1 MFCSPI
7 MNDKE
12 TLLARTLRC
21 CHCFQPSVLV
31 VLVAAVLAGIFTNAW
46 SLLQSLYSVLYK
58 LKLCPG
64 PQLFMAGILV
74 TIGGM
79 LAQERGGKR
88 GDGCGQ
94 GQCWHARSTFSHTTL
109 YIVRPKTDTN
119 STEILLR
126 FSL

>member
-1 MFCSPI
+1 M
-7 MNDKE
+7 
-12 TLLARTLRC
+12 
-21 CHCFQPSVLV
+21 
-31 VLVAAVLAGIFTNAW
+31 W
-46 SLLQSLYSVLYK
+46 SLLQSLYPVLYK

-79 LAQERGGKR
+79 PAQERGGKR

-94 GQCWHARSTFSHTTL
+94 EQCCMHAAHFHIIF
-109 YIVRPKTDTN
+109 YIVRLKTDTN
-119 STEILLR
+119 STEEILLR